1 MMERDCSALLV
12 FGGKLLFVTKICKK
26 CDGCRPNEQWSK
38 RDADL
43 IYFSPVSFGSNSIV
57 SCNHTAR
64 VFDTSLELWSLNSI
78 QI

>member
-1 MMERDCSALLV
+1 MQDSVQAWLTLWDKPSRVIGYLQRFSYNNGEN
-12 FGGKLLFVTKICKK
+12 LF
-26 CDGCRPNEQWSK
+26 
-38 RDADL
+38 
-43 IYFSPVSFGSNSIV
+43 YFSPVSFGSNSIV